1 MPSFSEESLSQSSS
15 LSVGSLMITNGNIRP
30 AGKGKAAATISRTS
44 SNDSL
49 RDLTPETVDKGIAA
63 VREISRIL
71 SFAQTYHNEIG
82 VIESVYGLAI
92 SQQAPIKELDTTVN
106 ELIFRKDQ
114 EMTKLQ
120 DENNAYQANARQ
132 FEQEREELKREQATM
147 DDTRKAMQS
156 EVKKQKDKEIS
167 KAKQEFS
174 DSFNTKAKQI
184 KEELEKKIQALE
196 TDNDR
201 LKDTIET
208 LEGENI
214 QAQEDLNQQKESLEL
229 DKRSSQSHIMRLEAE
244 LRQINA
250 ASTVL
255 RQTPDF

>member
-1 MPSFSEESLSQSSS
+1 MAPKDSR
-15 LSVGSLMITNGNIRP
+15 GSTETNGNIHP
-30 AGKGKAAATISRTS
+30 AGKGKAAATIPRIS

-49 RDLTPETVDKGIAA
+49 RDLTPEAVDKGIAA

-92 SQQAPIKELDTTVN
+92 SQQVQIKELDTTVN

-120 DENNAYQANARQ
+120 DKNNAYQADADQ
-132 FEQEREELKREQATM
+132 FEREREELKREQATM
-147 DDTRKAMQS
+147 DATQKAMQS
-156 EVKKQKDKEIS
+156 EVKKQKEKEIS

-174 DSFNTKAKQI
+174 DRFNTKANQI
-184 KEELEKKIQALE
+184 KEELEKKIQALK

-201 LKDTIET
+201 LKDTIKT
-208 LEGENI
+208 LEEKNI
-214 QAQEDLNQQKESLEL
+214 QAQEGLNQQKESLEL
-229 DKRSSQSHIMRLEAE
+229 DKRSFQSHIRRLEAE
-244 LRQINA
+244 LDQMNA
-250 ASTVL
+250 ASTVSP
-255 RQTPDF
+255 QTPDF